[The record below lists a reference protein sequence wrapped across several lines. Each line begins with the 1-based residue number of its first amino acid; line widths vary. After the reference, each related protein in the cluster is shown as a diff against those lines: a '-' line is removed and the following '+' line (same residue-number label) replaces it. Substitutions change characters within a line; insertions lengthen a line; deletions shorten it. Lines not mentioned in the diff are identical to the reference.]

1 MRARRLV
8 RAAAAV
14 VMVVGTAAGMAA
26 AGSGAAHAQDGAVR
40 LHAAGSLRP
49 ALTRLGE
56 AFTAAHGI
64 KVQAQFG
71 ASGLLRQRLAGGEP
85 GDVFASADMG
95 NPQALAGAGKA
106 WPVVVFA
113 RNRLCALVRPGV
125 QATPDTV
132 LAMMLAPGTRLGTST
147 PGNDPAGDYAWQV
160 FARAERVQPGA
171 QAVLEA
177 KALKLTGAA
186 DAPQPPPGRSIYAWH
201 LLEGRADLFLAYCT
215 AGREAAA
222 EAPGIG
228 VVELPP
234 ALAVGAEYGL
244 TALRAGDAA
253 VALPFV
259 LYVLSAEGQ
268 AILAR
273 YGFDAPLM
281 PK

>member
-1 MRARRLV
+1 V
-8 RAAAAV
+8 RAHRLAAAV
-14 VMVVGTAAGMAA
+14 AAVMAAGVMAAGMQ
-26 AGSGAAHAQDGAVR
+26 AAHAQEGTVR

-49 ALTRLGE
+49 ALTELGQ
-56 AFTAAHGI
+56 AFTAAQGI
-64 KVQAQFG
+64 KIQAQFG
-71 ASGLLRQRLAGGEP
+71 ASGLLRQRLDDGEP
-85 GDVFASADMG
+85 GDVYASADMG
-95 NPQALAGAGKA
+95 NPRALARAGKA

-113 RNRLCALVRPGV
+113 RNRLCALVRPGLEV
-125 QATPDTV
+125 TPGTV
-132 LAMMLAPGTRLGTST
+132 LTTMLAPGTKLATST

-160 FARAERVQPGA
+160 FARAEQVQPGA
-171 QAVLEA
+171 RAALQA

-186 DAPQPPPGRSIYAWH
+186 DAPPPPGRSVYTWH

-244 TALRAGDAA
+244 TTLRTADAL

-281 PK
+281 PR

>member
-1 MRARRLV
+1 MRAHRL
-8 RAAAAV
+8 AAAV
-14 VMVVGTAAGMAA
+14 AAVMAAGVTVAEMQAA
-26 AGSGAAHAQDGAVR
+26 CAQEGTVR

-49 ALTRLGE
+49 ALTELGQ
-56 AFTAAHGI
+56 AFTAAQGI

-71 ASGLLRQRLAGGEP
+71 ASGLLRQRLDDGEP
-85 GDVFASADMG
+85 GDVYASADMG
-95 NPQALAGAGKA
+95 NPQALARAGKA

-113 RNRLCALVRPGV
+113 RNRLCALVRPGL
-125 QATPDTV
+125 QIMPGTV
-132 LAMMLAPGTRLGTST
+132 LTTMLAPGIRLATST

-160 FARAERVQPGA
+160 FARAEQVQPGA
-171 QAVLEA
+171 QAALQA

-186 DAPQPPPGRSIYAWH
+186 DAPPPPPGRSVYAWH

-244 TALRAGDAA
+244 TTLRTADAP

-281 PK
+281 PR

>member
-1 MRARRLV
+1 MRRLATATV
-8 RAAAAV
+8 VA
-14 VMVVGTAAGMAA
+14 VMVAGVMAAGMQAA
-26 AGSGAAHAQDGAVR
+26 RAQESTVR

-49 ALTRLGE
+49 ALTELGQ
-56 AFTAAHGI
+56 AFTTAHGI

-71 ASGLLRQRLAGGEP
+71 ASGLLRKRLEAGEP
-85 GDVFASADMG
+85 GDVYASADMG
-95 NPQALAGAGKA
+95 NPQALARAGKA

-113 RNRLCALVRPGV
+113 RNRLCALVRPGLDV
-125 QATPDTV
+125 TPATILTT
-132 LAMMLAPGTRLGTST
+132 MLAPGTKLATST

-160 FARAERVQPGA
+160 FARAEQVQPGA
-171 QAVLEA
+171 RAALQA

-186 DAPQPPPGRSIYAWH
+186 DAPPPPPGRSVYAWH

-244 TALRAGDAA
+244 TTLRTADAP

-281 PK
+281 PR

>member
-1 MRARRLV
+1 MRANRL
-8 RAAAAV
+8 AAAV
-14 VMVVGTAAGMAA
+14 AAVMAAGVMAA
-26 AGSGAAHAQDGAVR
+26 GTQAARAQEGTVR

-49 ALTRLGE
+49 ALTELGQ
-56 AFTAAHGI
+56 AFTAAQGI

-71 ASGLLRQRLAGGEP
+71 ASGLLRQRLDGGEP
-85 GDVFASADMG
+85 GDVYASADMG
-95 NPQALAGAGKA
+95 NPQALARAGTA

-113 RNRLCALVRPGV
+113 RNRLCALVRPGLQV
-125 QATPDTV
+125 MPGTILTT
-132 LAMMLAPGTRLGTST
+132 MLAPDTRLATST

-160 FARAERVQPGA
+160 FARAEQVQAGA
-171 QAVLEA
+171 QAALQA

-186 DAPQPPPGRSIYAWH
+186 DAPPPPPPGRSIYAWH
-201 LLEGRADLFLAYCT
+201 LLEGRRADLFLAYCT

-244 TALRAGDAA
+244 TTLRTADAS

-281 PK
+281 PR

>member
-1 MRARRLV
+1 VRARRLATAV
-8 RAAAAV
+8 AV
-14 VMVVGTAAGMAA
+14 VMAAGAMVAGMQAA
-26 AGSGAAHAQDGAVR
+26 RAQESTVR

-49 ALTRLGE
+49 ALTELGQ

-71 ASGLLRQRLAGGEP
+71 ASGLLRQRLEAGEP
-85 GDVFASADMG
+85 GDVYASADMG
-95 NPQALAGAGKA
+95 NPQALARAGTA

-113 RNRLCALVRPGV
+113 RNRLCALVRPGLQV
-125 QATPDTV
+125 TPGTV
-132 LAMMLAPGTRLGTST
+132 LTTMLAPGTKLATST

-160 FARAERVQPGA
+160 FARAEQVQPGA
-171 QAVLEA
+171 RAALQA
-177 KALKLTGAA
+177 KALKLTGVA
-186 DAPQPPPGRSIYAWH
+186 DAPSPPPGRSVYAWH

-244 TALRAGDAA
+244 TTLRTADAPM
-253 VALPFV
+253 ALPFV
-259 LYVLSAEGQ
+259 LYVLAAEGQ

-281 PK
+281 PR

>member
-1 MRARRLV
+1 M
-8 RAAAAV
+8 AAAV
-14 VMVVGTAAGMAA
+14 LAAGVMAAGMQ
-26 AGSGAAHAQDGAVR
+26 AAHAQEGTVR
-40 LHAAGSLRP
+40 LHAAGSLRS
-49 ALTRLGE
+49 ALTELGQ
-56 AFTAAHGI
+56 AFTAAQGI

-71 ASGLLRQRLAGGEP
+71 ASGLLRQRLDDGEP
-85 GDVFASADMG
+85 GDVYASADMG
-95 NPQALAGAGKA
+95 NPQALARAGKA

-113 RNRLCALVRPGV
+113 RNRLCALVRPGLDV
-125 QATPDTV
+125 MPGTILTT
-132 LAMMLAPGTRLGTST
+132 MLAPGIRLATST

-160 FARAERVQPGA
+160 FARAEQVQPSA
-171 QAVLEA
+171 QAALQA

-186 DAPQPPPGRSIYAWH
+186 DALLPPPPGRSVYAWH

-244 TALRAGDAA
+244 TALRTADAP

-273 YGFDAPLM
+273 YGFGAPLM
-281 PK
+281 PR

>member
-1 MRARRLV
+1 MRAHQLATAAV
-8 RAAAAV
+8 AALSAAAV
-14 VMVVGTAAGMAA
+14 MAAGMQVAR
-26 AGSGAAHAQDGAVR
+26 AQEGTVR

-49 ALTRLGE
+49 ALTELGQ
-56 AFTAAHGI
+56 AFTAAQGI

-71 ASGLLRQRLAGGEP
+71 ASGLLRQRLDDGEP
-85 GDVFASADMG
+85 GDVYASADMG
-95 NPQALAGAGKA
+95 NPQALARAGKA
-106 WPVVVFA
+106 WPVAVFA
-113 RNRLCALVRPGV
+113 RNRLCALVRPGLEV
-125 QATPDTV
+125 TPGTV
-132 LAMMLAPGTRLGTST
+132 LTTMLAPGTRLGTST

-160 FARAERVQPGA
+160 FARAEQVQPGA
-171 QAVLEA
+171 RAALQA

-186 DAPQPPPGRSIYAWH
+186 DAPPPPPGRSVYAWH

-244 TALRAGDAA
+244 TTLRTANAP

>member
-1 MRARRLV
+1 M
-8 RAAAAV
+8 AAGV
-14 VMVVGTAAGMAA
+14 TAAGMQ
-26 AGSGAAHAQDGAVR
+26 AAHAQEGTVR

-49 ALTRLGE
+49 ALTELGQ
-56 AFTAAHGI
+56 AFTAAQGI

-71 ASGLLRQRLAGGEP
+71 ASGLLRQRLDDGEP
-85 GDVFASADMG
+85 GDVYASADMG
-95 NPQALAGAGKA
+95 NPQALARAGKA

-113 RNRLCALVRPGV
+113 RNRLCALVRPGLEV
-125 QATPDTV
+125 TPGTV
-132 LAMMLAPGTRLGTST
+132 LTTMLAPGIKLATST

-160 FARAERVQPGA
+160 FAQAEQVQPGA
-171 QAVLEA
+171 RAALQA
-177 KALKLTGAA
+177 KALNLTGAA
-186 DAPQPPPGRSIYAWH
+186 DAPPSPSPLGRSVYAWH

-244 TALRAGDAA
+244 TTLRTADAP
-253 VALPFV
+253 VTLPFV
-259 LYVLSAEGQ
+259 LYVLAAEGQ

-281 PK
+281 PR